1 MSEWK
6 MKRFWSEVTPKPVE
20 GGFAIE
26 LDGRGVKTPAKTALI
41 VPNAVLAERVAQEW
55 RAVEAEIDPSKMPYT
70 RSANAAIDKVAV
82 QHSEVAGLIADYAG
96 TDLLCY
102 RAESPI
108 ELQERQAAAWDGA
121 LDWARERFGLELS
134 IATGVMPVR
143 QADASLARALELCE
157 AMSAFS
163 LTAFHDLV
171 SMSGSFVLGLRAAEG
186 CDTAEKLWNTSRIDE
201 TWQEEQR
208 GVDDEASEMAAL
220 KMTQFRH
227 AYAFY
232 HACVR
237 P

>member
-6 MKRFWSEVTPKPVE
+6 MKRFWSDVTPKPVE
-20 GGFAIE
+20 AGFSIE

-108 ELQERQAAAWDGA
+108 ELQERQAAAWDDA

-134 IATGVMPVR
+134 IATGVMPVK
-143 QADASLARALELCE
+143 QADESLARARELCE

-171 SMSGSFVLGLRAAEG
+171 SMSGSFVLGLRVAEG
-186 CDTAEKLWNTSRIDE
+186 CDTAENLWNTSRIDE
-201 TWQEEQR
+201 TWQEEQW

>member
-1 MSEWK
+1 ME
-6 MKRFWSEVTPKPVE
+6 
-20 GGFAIE
+20 
-26 LDGRGVKTPAKTALI
+26 
-41 VPNAVLAERVAQEW
+41 
-55 RAVEAEIDPSKMPYT
+55 
-70 RSANAAIDKVAV
+70 KVAG
-82 QHSEVAGLIADYAG
+82 QHGEVAGLIADDAG

-186 CDTAEKLWNTSRIDE
+186 CDTAENLWNTSRIDE
-201 TWQEEQR
+201 TWQEEQW